1 MKYLNR
7 AARSI
12 LDTKYLDCRWIADLR
27 LRGGMH
33 KRLGIVTA
41 RFWRQGYAVIPQFA
55 APQQVDSLLQ
65 RTKDIID
72 NWDMDLLPTDRVDEL
87 SAICQNGAGQ

>member
-1 MKYLNR
+1 
-7 AARSI
+7 
-12 LDTKYLDCRWIADLR
+12 
-27 LRGGMH
+27 MH